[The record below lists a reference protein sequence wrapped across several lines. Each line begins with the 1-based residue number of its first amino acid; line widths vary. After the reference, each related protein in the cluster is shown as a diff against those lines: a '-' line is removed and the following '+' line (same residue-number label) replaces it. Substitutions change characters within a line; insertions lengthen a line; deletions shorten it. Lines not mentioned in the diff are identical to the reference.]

1 MILKWVP
8 QIYLAIIPEIIH
20 LSVGEYTVRF
30 QNDRIMKTLY
40 IIACCLFL
48 AAIACDETCKNYYTT
63 AMVIRA
69 KSMRFSDLE
78 KAKAIALADTKGRI
92 GLGFG
97 LTGLLTAG
105 IAVVAWIMSAIKGGR
120 AGKRLTPVIP
130 LILCVVYLMEML
142 TKV

>member
-1 MILKWVP
+1 
-8 QIYLAIIPEIIH
+8 
-20 LSVGEYTVRF
+20 
-30 QNDRIMKTLY
+30 MKTLY

-48 AAIACDETCKNYYTT
+48 AAIAFDVTCKHYYTT

-78 KAKAIALADTKGRI
+78 KAKAIVLADTKGRI

-105 IAVVAWIMSAIKGGR
+105 IAVAAWIMSATKGGR

-130 LILCVVYLMEML
+130 LILCVVYLIEML
-142 TKV
+142 TMV